1 MIYIYSAD
9 EVSGRK
15 IGTGAITNEEETQA
29 NDLDE
34 LTKLESGIWYVSVNG
49 LQSSHG
55 SRSFV
60 RMIAYIRENFRSKVQ
75 YIGSGNTF
83 THLLITLM

>member
-15 IGTGAITNEEETQA
+15 VGTGAITNEEETQA

-34 LTKLESGIWYVSVNG
+34 LTKLEAGIWYVSVNG
-49 LQSSHG
+49 LQSSYG